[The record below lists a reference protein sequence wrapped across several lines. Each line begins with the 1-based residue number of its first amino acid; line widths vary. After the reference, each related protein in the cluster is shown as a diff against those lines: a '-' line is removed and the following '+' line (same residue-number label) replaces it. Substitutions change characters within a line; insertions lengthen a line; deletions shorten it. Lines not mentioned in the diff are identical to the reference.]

1 MKNCFGYVR
10 VSSHKQ
16 GEGVSLDAQKD
27 AILRF
32 ASSNNIIISQWF
44 EEQQTAAKSG
54 RPVFNSLIKALKAG
68 KASGVVMHKID
79 RSARNFFD
87 WAKIGELADSGI
99 NIHFAT
105 ESLDFQSRG
114 GRLTAN
120 IQMAVAEDY
129 VRNLKAEI
137 HKGQR
142 GQLKRGYYP
151 FKAPIGY
158 RNNGG
163 NELKTIDPQ
172 TGPLVKTA
180 FKLYATGQY
189 SLHSLRH
196 EMAPRGLH
204 RPSGGPLSKGCFA
217 KFLANPFYTGLIRI
231 NRTGETFQGAH
242 QPLIATALFQRVAEV
257 RAGKSGKK
265 TTRHNHM
272 FRGLF
277 RCTNCQYAM
286 IPEKQKTYVYY
297 RCQEVGCR
305 GNCVRQ
311 EPLDRAI
318 AEVLASIKFSPEHQT
333 AINQRVEQWCRAKT
347 NSCMHSTSAMQ
358 LAQVSQKL
366 AKLEDAAIEGII
378 DVDNF
383 AKRKEKLLLEHAAL
397 SEKAEK
403 AAANHT
409 HPERVC
415 KFLERIKNLAE
426 HYHFAKPAEKR
437 ELVEIAT
444 SNRMI
449 ASKKVSVEPSNWL
462 RATQTALGG
471 FSCAES
477 RTTSRTSHEMPKQQ
491 TRAALL
497 EQTADS
503 EAFSE
508 IEARH
513 LEQLI
518 EAANSPEAQRIY
530 EMFMDG
536 YRGAAL
542 GTEDCRANHKRL

>member
-1 MKNCFGYVR
+1 MKSCFGYVR
-10 VSSHKQ
+10 VSSHRQ

-32 ASSNNIIISQWF
+32 SGSNNITISQWF

-54 RPVFNSLIKALKAG
+54 RPVFNSLLKALKAG

-99 NIHFAT
+99 NVHFAT

-163 NELKTIDPQ
+163 NELKTIDPHS
-172 TGPLVKTA
+172 GPLVKTA
-180 FKLYATGQY
+180 FELYATGQY
-189 SLHSLRH
+189 SLHSLRY

-204 RPSGGPLSKGCFA
+204 RSSGEPLSKGCVE

-231 NRTGETFQGAH
+231 HRTGETYQGAH

-265 TTRHNHM
+265 TTRHNHL

-277 RCTNCQYAM
+277 RCATCRYSM
-286 IPEKQKTYVYY
+286 IPEKQKAYVYY
-297 RCQEVGCR
+297 RCQSVACR
-305 GNCVRQ
+305 GNSVRE

-318 AEVLASIKFSPEHQT
+318 AKVLGKIKLSPQHQT
-333 AINQRVEQWCRAKT
+333 TINQRVEQWCRTKT
-347 NSCMHSTSAMQ
+347 NSGRHSSGAMQ
-358 LAQVSQKL
+358 LAQVTQKIT
-366 AKLEDAAIEGII
+366 KLEDAAITGII
-378 DVDNF
+378 DADNF
-383 AKRKEKLLLEHAAL
+383 AKRKEKFLLEQAAL
-397 SEKAEK
+397 NEKMET
-403 AAANHT
+403 AATNRT
-409 HPERVC
+409 DSERVH

-426 HYHFAKPAEKR
+426 HYHFANPAEKR

-444 SNRMI
+444 SNRTVVN
-449 ASKKVSVEPSNWL
+449 KNVTVEPSNWL
-462 RATQTALGG
+462 RATEVAVGG
-471 FSCAES
+471 FCCAQS
-477 RTTSRTSHEMPKQQ
+477 PPTSRTSHEMPNQQ
-491 TRAALL
+491 TGAGLA
-497 EQTADS
+497 EKTSDS

-513 LEQLI
+513 LEQVI
-518 EAANSPEAQRIY
+518 EAANSPEAHRIY